1 MGREGCKLKLIKE
14 LQLTN
19 EQVADFYDRMGLKLE
34 RTNDDGVKEYSAQ
47 VETLDTIIKDYYNI
61 E

>member
-19 EQVADFYDRMGLKLE
+19 EQVADFYDRMGMKLE
-34 RTNDDGVKEYSAQ
+34 RMNDEGVKEYSARIG
-47 VETLDTIIKDYYNI
+47 TLDTTIKEYYNI

>member
-19 EQVADFYDRMGLKLE
+19 EQVADFYDRMGLKLG
-34 RTNDDGVKEYSAQ
+34 RTNDEGVKEYSALI
-47 VETLDTIIKDYYNI
+47 ETLDTTIKDYYNI